1 MGEFLLKTEFKIQ
14 NCFFRLEILFQTLT
28 ALNIH
33 FFPVHVFDRF
43 AFKKTKQKNPRNS
56 DLKPFSSG
64 VNKLF
69 KN

>member
-33 FFPVHVFDRF
+33 FFQFMCLIGLHLKKQN
-43 AFKKTKQKNPRNS
+43 KKTQEI
-56 DLKPFSSG
+56 LTSSLSA
-64 VNKLF
+64 VV
-69 KN
+69 

>member
-33 FFPVHVFDRF
+33 FFQFMCLIGLHL
-43 AFKKTKQKNPRNS
+43 KKTKQKNPRNS